1 VGGDLLEFVRSI
13 YAPWE
18 RGDFSSVAWTD
29 SEIEFAAADGP
40 LKGSWSG
47 YDEMARAWGQMLSA
61 WENFTVEVEQ
71 YLQLDDE
78 RVLVLLDNHG
88 RGKASGVDV
97 EQIAARTAN
106 LLHVQEDKVIR
117 FVMYWDRERAFENLG
132 IDPDALPG
140 SHPPSGA

>member
-1 VGGDLLEFVRSI
+1 
-13 YAPWE
+13 
-18 RGDFSSVAWTD
+18 
-29 SEIEFAAADGP
+29 
-40 LKGSWSG
+40 
-47 YDEMARAWGQMLSA
+47 MLSA

-78 RVLVLLDNHG
+78 RVLVLLHNHG

-132 IDPDALPG
+132 IDPMRSPARIRLAVLDALLHEVRVARLG
-140 SHPPSGA
+140 DRQIAERLVDRVEHVLG